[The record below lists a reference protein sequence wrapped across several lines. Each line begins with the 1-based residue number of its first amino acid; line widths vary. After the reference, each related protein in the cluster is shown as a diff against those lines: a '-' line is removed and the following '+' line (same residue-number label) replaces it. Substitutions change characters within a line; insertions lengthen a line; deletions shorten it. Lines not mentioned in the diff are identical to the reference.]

1 MELNQEPMN
10 IENTE
15 LSEEQ
20 KTIAMNRYIKSCTY
34 YREYYYNRY
43 NNDEEFRAR
52 RCEISKKSHEKH
64 KEKRKEYYEINKQKI
79 LLKNKL
85 TYHTK
90 VGRREIFIFNNKEEL
105 DKYNLL

>member
-1 MELNQEPMN
+1 MELTQEPMN

-15 LSEEQ
+15 LSDEQ
-20 KTIAMNRYIKSCTY
+20 KKIAMNRYIKSCTY
-34 YREYYYNRY
+34 YRDYYYNRY

-64 KEKRKEYYEINKQKI
+64 KDKKKEYYQVNKEKI
-79 LLKNKL
+79 RLKNRL
-85 TYHTK
+85 AYHTK
-90 VGRREIFIFNNKEEL
+90 VGRREVFIFNNKEEL